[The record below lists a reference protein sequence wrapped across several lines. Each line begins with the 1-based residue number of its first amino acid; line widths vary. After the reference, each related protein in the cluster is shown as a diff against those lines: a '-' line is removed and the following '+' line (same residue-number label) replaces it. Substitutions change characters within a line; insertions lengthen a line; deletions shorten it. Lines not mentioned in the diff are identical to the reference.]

1 MKKLDKLV
9 LGAFLGPFLITFLV
23 VVFILLNI
31 QMIRYFDDIIGKGLE
46 WTVVAQLFFHFGVV
60 TTPTALPLAV
70 LLSALIAY
78 GNLGE
83 HFELTA
89 VKAAGVSL
97 TRTIQ
102 PIFYFVLI
110 LTGVAFYANNYL
122 VPKSALEAYSLLWDI
137 RQKKPA
143 LDLREGTFYYGI
155 PDISIKVD
163 KKFEDGETL
172 KDIII
177 YDHRD
182 TDGNKNVY
190 VADSGRMYTI
200 LNEQYLKLELY
211 NGYNYTEGIS
221 AESEMI
227 GQKKNVRSETLSR
240 SSFEKTF
247 VVFDLSSF
255 KLERTDKKW
264 FQSNRIMR
272 NMKEL
277 DMDLDSINREI
288 LKLRLAYY
296 GNRLSYFRFFNKND
310 TVIFPPDVYAFKL
323 WHDSV
328 TQAKYRAQY
337 QRQQDTTAAVATA
350 APTTTVTPEGDTLKS
365 DTTRVRNTSPS
376 QTAPQKSVAQ
386 NLRNRTTPRSTP
398 PPVKK
403 DEKATDTLSWQEREK
418 IIAKTVDSLLRVKP
432 DNIVI
437 QGAINM
443 ARQVKTLIGTSNT
456 EVERYKAELIIF
468 RIQWHK
474 IIASAFA
481 CIAMFLIGAPLG
493 AIIKKGGLG
502 VPFLVSVLF
511 FIIFYVLT
519 IQGEK
524 FAKRGDIGVITGVW
538 MPDVVF
544 LVIGL
549 IFLRQARRDA
559 RLFDMDF
566 YHIMA
571 DRLRTYWKTRRAK
584 RLAIKAATK

>member
-46 WTVVAQLFFHFGVV
+46 WTIVAQLFFYFGVV

-102 PIFYFVLI
+102 PIFFFVVI
-110 LTGVAFYANNYL
+110 LTGLAFYANNYL
-122 VPKSALEAYSLLWDI
+122 VPKAALEAYSLLWDI
-137 RQKKPA
+137 KQKKPA

-163 KKFEDGETL
+163 KKFEDGETI

-182 TDGNKNVY
+182 NEGNKNVY

-200 LNEQYLKLELY
+200 LNERYLKLELFD
-211 NGYNYTEGIS
+211 GYNYTEGIN
-221 AESEMI
+221 AESGLI
-227 GQKKNVRSETLSR
+227 GQKQNVRSETMSR
-240 SSFEKTF
+240 NKFDKTS

-255 KLERTDKKW
+255 NLERTDKKW

-272 NMKEL
+272 NMNEL
-277 DMDLDSINREI
+277 ELDLDSINREI
-288 LKLRLAYY
+288 MKQRLAYY
-296 GNRLSYFRFFNKND
+296 QNQLSYFRYFNKDD
-310 TVIFPPDVYAFKL
+310 TVIYPDEVYKFKIRN
-323 WHDSV
+323 DSAI
-328 TQAKYRAQY
+328 QARYRASGTMSKGIPDSLKPAVA
-337 QRQQDTTAAVATA
+337 RRSDTAAVETKPASQLAQKNTA
-350 APTTTVTPEGDTLKS
+350 MVGKLKS
-365 DTTRVRNTSPS
+365 TTSRNPPKASVN
-376 QTAPQKSVAQ
+376 PQ
-386 NLRNRTTPRSTP
+386 P
-398 PPVKK
+398 
-403 DEKATDTLSWQEREK
+403 TDTLTWQEKEK
-418 IIAKTVDSLLRVKP
+418 KIARSVDSLFNLKP
-432 DNIVI
+432 DRQTL
-437 QGAINM
+437 QGATNM
-443 ARQVKTLIGTSNT
+443 ARQVKNLVSTNNAEVSRFNT
-456 EVERYKAELIIF
+456 DLLVF
-468 RIQWHK
+468 RIQWHR
-474 IIASAFA
+474 IIASSFA

-524 FAKRGDIGVITGVW
+524 FAKKGTIDVITGVW
-538 MPDVVF
+538 MPDAVF
-544 LVIGL
+544 LIIGF
-549 IFLRQARRDA
+549 IFLRQARLDA
-559 RLFDMDF
+559 RLFDTDF
-566 YHIMA
+566 YHIALDKLRMA
-571 DRLRTYWKTRRAK
+571 LRGKKVPQVKSA
-584 RLAIKAATK
+584 

>member
-31 QMIRYFDDIIGKGLE
+31 QMIRYFDDIIGKGLD
-46 WTVVAQLFFHFGVV
+46 WTIVAQLFFYFGVV

-97 TRTIQ
+97 TRTIR
-102 PIFYFVLI
+102 PIFFFVVI
-110 LTGVAFYANNYL
+110 LTGLAFYANNYL
-122 VPKSALEAYSLLWDI
+122 VPKAALEAYSLLWDI
-137 RQKKPA
+137 KQKKPA

-163 KKFEDGETL
+163 KKFEDGETI

-182 TDGNKNVY
+182 NEGNKNVY
-190 VADSGRMYTI
+190 IADSGRMYTI
-200 LNEQYLKLELY
+200 LNERYLKLELFD
-211 NGYNYTEGIS
+211 GYNYTEGIGS
-221 AESEMI
+221 ESDLI
-227 GQKKNVRSETLSR
+227 GQKQNPRTETLSR
-240 SSFEKTF
+240 NKFDKTF

-255 KLERTDKKW
+255 NLERTDKKW

-272 NMKEL
+272 NMNEL
-277 DMDLDSINREI
+277 ELDLDSINREI
-288 LKLRLAYY
+288 MKQRLAYY
-296 GNRLSYFRFFNKND
+296 QNQLSYFRYFNKND
-310 TVIFPPDVYAFKL
+310 TVIYPDEVYKFKL
-323 WHDSV
+323 WNDSTIQARYRGNKFTQGKSDSV
-328 TQAKYRAQY
+328 EPAVSQRA
-337 QRQQDTTAAVATA
+337 DSTAADSSDAETKPAGVLGRKNTA
-350 APTTTVTPEGDTLKS
+350 LVEKLKS
-365 DTTRVRNTSPS
+365 TASRRTKTVAKS
-376 QTAPQKSVAQ
+376 Q
-386 NLRNRTTPRSTP
+386 R
-398 PPVKK
+398 
-403 DEKATDTLSWQEREK
+403 TDTLTWQEKDKLIE
-418 IIAKTVDSLLRVKP
+418 ISIDSIFNLKP
-432 DNIVI
+432 DRHIL
-437 QGAINM
+437 QGATNM
-443 ARQVKTLIGTSNT
+443 ARQVKNLVSTNNA
-456 EVERYKAELIIF
+456 EVTRYHADLLIF

-474 IIASAFA
+474 IAASSFA

-524 FAKRGDIGVITGVW
+524 FAKRGDIDVITGVW
-538 MPDVVF
+538 MPDFVF
-544 LVIGL
+544 LIIGL

-559 RLFDMDF
+559 RLFDTDF
-566 YHIMA
+566 YHIALDKLRMA
-571 DRLRTYWKTRRAK
+571 LRRKK
-584 RLAIKAATK
+584 IPQVESV

>member
-97 TRTIQ
+97 TRTIR
-102 PIFYFVLI
+102 PIFFFVLI
-110 LTGVAFYANNYL
+110 LTGLAFYANNYL
-122 VPKSALEAYSLLWDI
+122 VPKAALEAYSLLWDI

-182 TDGNKNVY
+182 SDGNKNVY

-221 AESEMI
+221 SESEMI

-272 NMKEL
+272 NMEEL

-296 GNRLSYFRFFNKND
+296 GNRLSYFRYFNKDD
-310 TVIFPPDVYAFKL
+310 TVILPPEVYVYKR
-323 WHDSV
+323 WSDSV

-337 QRQQDTTAAVATA
+337 QRQQDSAAARG
-350 APTTTVTPEGDTLKS
+350 VTIVEGDTLKAAK
-365 DTTRVRNTSPS
+365 DTTRVASPAPSTSAAHR
-376 QTAPQKSVAQ
+376 TAVAQ
-386 NLRNRTTPRSTP
+386 NVRTRTTSRPAP
-398 PPVKK
+398 PPAKK
-403 DEKATDTLSWQEREK
+403 DEKKDTDTLSWEQKEK
-418 IIAKTVDSLLRVKP
+418 IIAKTIDSLVNAKP
-432 DNIVI
+432 DQTVI
-437 QGAINM
+437 QGATNM
-443 ARQVKTLIGTSNT
+443 ARQVKNLVGTSNS
-456 EVERYKAELIIF
+456 EVKRYDTELIIF

-474 IIASAFA
+474 IIASSLA

-502 VPFLVSVLF
+502 IPFLVSVLF

-538 MPDVVF
+538 MPDAVF
-544 LVIGL
+544 LIIGL

-559 RLFDMDF
+559 RLFDMDI
-566 YHIMA
+566 YHIMV
-571 DRLRTYWKTRRAK
+571 DRIKTAWRTRRER
-584 RLAIKAATK
+584 RLAIKSVAK

>member
-46 WTVVAQLFFHFGVV
+46 WTIVAQLFFYFGVV

-102 PIFYFVLI
+102 PIFFFVVV
-110 LTGVAFYANNYL
+110 LTALAFYANNYL
-122 VPKSALEAYSLLWDI
+122 VPKAALEAYSLLWDI
-137 RQKKPA
+137 KQKKPA

-163 KKFEDGETL
+163 KKFEDGETI

-182 TDGNKNVY
+182 NEGNKNVY

-200 LNEQYLKLELY
+200 LNERYLKLELFD
-211 NGYNYTEGIS
+211 GYNYTEGMS
-221 AESEMI
+221 AESDMI
-227 GQKKNVRSETLSR
+227 GQKKNVGRSETMSR
-240 SSFEKTF
+240 NKFEKLF

-255 KLERTDKKW
+255 NLERTDKKW

-272 NMKEL
+272 NMSEL
-277 DMDLDSINREI
+277 EVDLDSIHREI
-288 LKLRLAYY
+288 MKQRLAYY
-296 GNRLSYFRFFNKND
+296 QNRLSYFRYFNKD
-310 TVIFPPDVYAFKL
+310 DSVVYPPDIYKFKL
-323 WHDSV
+323 HHDSLI
-328 TQAKYRAQY
+328 QARYRSQSSISKA
-337 QRQQDTTAAVATA
+337 RADSVKEAA
-350 APTTTVTPEGDTLKS
+350 
-365 DTTRVRNTSPS
+365 R
-376 QTAPQKSVAQ
+376 
-386 NLRNRTTPRSTP
+386 
-398 PPVKK
+398 
-403 DEKATDTLSWQEREK
+403 KATDTTSVAAKPGTKLSEKSTAMVQKLKSSVNRGSASSPRKPQTVDTLTWQEKER
-418 IIAKTVDSLLRVKP
+418 IIDKSIDSLFNLKP
-432 DNIVI
+432 DRQTL
-437 QGAINM
+437 QGAANM
-443 ARQVKTLIGTSNT
+443 ARQVKNLVTTNNS
-456 EVERYKAELIIF
+456 EVTRYQADLIIF
-468 RIQWHK
+468 EIQWHK
-474 IIASAFA
+474 IIASSFA

-502 VPFLVSVLF
+502 VPFLVSILF

-524 FAKRGDIGVITGVW
+524 FAKRGDIDVITGVW
-538 MPDVVF
+538 MPDAVF
-544 LVIGL
+544 LVIGF

-559 RLFDMDF
+559 RLFDTDF
-566 YHIMA
+566 YHIVL
-571 DRLRTYWKTRRAK
+571 DRVRGAFRQKKVPKVESA
-584 RLAIKAATK
+584 

>member
-97 TRTIQ
+97 TRTIR
-102 PIFYFVLI
+102 PIFFFVLI
-110 LTGVAFYANNYL
+110 LTGLAFYANNYL
-122 VPKSALEAYSLLWDI
+122 VPKAALEAYSLLWDI

-182 TDGNKNVY
+182 SDGNKNVY

-221 AESEMI
+221 SESEMI

-272 NMKEL
+272 NMEEL

-296 GNRLSYFRFFNKND
+296 GNRLSYFRYFNKDD
-310 TVIFPPDVYAFKL
+310 TVILPPEVYVYKR
-323 WHDSV
+323 WSDSV

-337 QRQQDTTAAVATA
+337 QRQQDSAAARG
-350 APTTTVTPEGDTLKS
+350 VTIVEGDTLKAAK
-365 DTTRVRNTSPS
+365 DTTRVASPAPSTSAAHR
-376 QTAPQKSVAQ
+376 TAVAQ
-386 NLRNRTTPRSTP
+386 NVRTRTTSRPAP
-398 PPVKK
+398 PPAKK
-403 DEKATDTLSWQEREK
+403 DEKKDTDTLSWEQKEK
-418 IIAKTVDSLLRVKP
+418 IIAKTIDSLVNAKP
-432 DNIVI
+432 DQTVI
-437 QGAINM
+437 QGATNM
-443 ARQVKTLIGTSNT
+443 ARQVKNLVGTSNS
-456 EVERYKAELIIF
+456 EVKRYDTELIIF

-474 IIASAFA
+474 IIASSLA

-502 VPFLVSVLF
+502 IPFLVSVLF

-538 MPDVVF
+538 MPDAVF
-544 LVIGL
+544 LIIGL

-559 RLFDMDF
+559 RLFDMDI
-566 YHIMA
+566 YHIMV
-571 DRLRTYWKTRRAK
+571 DRIKTAWRTRRE
-584 RLAIKAATK
+584 RGLAIKSVAK

>member
-97 TRTIQ
+97 TRTIR
-102 PIFYFVLI
+102 PIFFFVLI
-110 LTGVAFYANNYL
+110 LTGLAFYANNYL
-122 VPKSALEAYSLLWDI
+122 VPKAALEAYSLLWDI

-182 TDGNKNVY
+182 SDGNKNVY

-221 AESEMI
+221 SESEMI

-272 NMKEL
+272 NMEEL

-296 GNRLSYFRFFNKND
+296 GNRLSYFRYFNKDD
-310 TVIFPPDVYAFKL
+310 TVILPPEVYVYKR
-323 WHDSV
+323 WSDSV

-337 QRQQDTTAAVATA
+337 QRQQDSAAARG
-350 APTTTVTPEGDTLKS
+350 VTIVEGDTLKAAK
-365 DTTRVRNTSPS
+365 DTTRVASPAPSTSAAHR
-376 QTAPQKSVAQ
+376 TAVAQ
-386 NLRNRTTPRSTP
+386 NVRTRTTSRPAP
-398 PPVKK
+398 PPAKK
-403 DEKATDTLSWQEREK
+403 DEKKDTDTLSWEQKEK
-418 IIAKTVDSLLRVKP
+418 IIAKTIDSLVNAKP
-432 DNIVI
+432 DQTVI
-437 QGAINM
+437 QGATNM
-443 ARQVKTLIGTSNT
+443 ARQVKNLIGTSNS
-456 EVERYKAELIIF
+456 EVKRYDTELIIF

-474 IIASAFA
+474 IIASSLA

-502 VPFLVSVLF
+502 IPFLVSVLF

-538 MPDVVF
+538 MPDAVF
-544 LVIGL
+544 LIIGL

-559 RLFDMDF
+559 RLFDMDI
-566 YHIMA
+566 YHIMV
-571 DRLRTYWKTRRAK
+571 DRIKTAWRTRRER
-584 RLAIKAATK
+584 RLAIKSVAK

>member
-1 MKKLDKLV
+1 
-9 LGAFLGPFLITFLV
+9 
-23 VVFILLNI
+23 
-31 QMIRYFDDIIGKGLE
+31 
-46 WTVVAQLFFHFGVV
+46 
-60 TTPTALPLAV
+60 
-70 LLSALIAY
+70 
-78 GNLGE
+78 
-83 HFELTA
+83 
-89 VKAAGVSL
+89 
-97 TRTIQ
+97 
-102 PIFYFVLI
+102 
-110 LTGVAFYANNYL
+110 
-122 VPKSALEAYSLLWDI
+122 
-137 RQKKPA
+137 
-143 LDLREGTFYYGI
+143 YGI

-182 TDGNKNVY
+182 SDGNKNVY

-221 AESEMI
+221 SESEMI

-272 NMKEL
+272 NMEEL

-296 GNRLSYFRFFNKND
+296 GNRLSYFRYFNKDD
-310 TVIFPPDVYAFKL
+310 TVILPPEVYVYKR
-323 WHDSV
+323 WSDSV

-337 QRQQDTTAAVATA
+337 QRQQDSAAARG
-350 APTTTVTPEGDTLKS
+350 VTIVEGDTLKAAK
-365 DTTRVRNTSPS
+365 DTTRVASPAPSTSAAHR
-376 QTAPQKSVAQ
+376 TAVAQ
-386 NLRNRTTPRSTP
+386 NVRTRTTSRPAP
-398 PPVKK
+398 PPAKK
-403 DEKATDTLSWQEREK
+403 DEKKDTDTLSWEQKEK
-418 IIAKTVDSLLRVKP
+418 IIAKTIDSLVNAKP
-432 DNIVI
+432 DQTVI
-437 QGAINM
+437 QGATNM
-443 ARQVKTLIGTSNT
+443 ARQVKNLVGTSNS
-456 EVERYKAELIIF
+456 EVKRYDTELIFF

-474 IIASAFA
+474 IIASSLA

-502 VPFLVSVLF
+502 IPFLVSVLF

-538 MPDVVF
+538 MPDAVF
-544 LVIGL
+544 LIIGL

-559 RLFDMDF
+559 RLFDMDI
-566 YHIMA
+566 Y
-571 DRLRTYWKTRRAK
+571 
-584 RLAIKAATK
+584 